1 MASLHRL
8 RSWRPRRGTE
18 ADNAAAG
25 GLPDIG
31 APDPDRIVDLTRRR
45 DELAA
50 RVAELQFDL
59 GGLAYEMAIRD
70 RVRVEVLVSRAA
82 ILQDADAELHE
93 VERILRME
101 QTGAAGSCPACDAP
115 HSSGAVYCWQCGS
128 SLLELVQ
135 TESIGAP

>member
-1 MASLHRL
+1 
-8 RSWRPRRGTE
+8 
-18 ADNAAAG
+18 
-25 GLPDIG
+25 
-31 APDPDRIVDLTRRR
+31 
-45 DELAA
+45 
-50 RVAELQFDL
+50 VAELQFDL
-59 GGLAYEMAIRD
+59 GGLTYEMAIRD

-128 SLLELVQ
+128 SLLELVP
-135 TESIGAP
+135 TESISAP